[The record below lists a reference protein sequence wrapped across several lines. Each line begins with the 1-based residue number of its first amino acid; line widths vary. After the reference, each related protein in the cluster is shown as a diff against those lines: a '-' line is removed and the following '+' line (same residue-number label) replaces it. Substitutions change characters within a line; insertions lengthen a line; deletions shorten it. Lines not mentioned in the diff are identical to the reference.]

1 MQKAGHDRHSYQRE
15 LHVGQIVM
23 AKNLRPGAAW
33 VPGVVVERVGP
44 LTYLVQVD
52 DGGLWKRH
60 IDHLRERSGTIQ
72 EAAERS
78 THPQSVDLEGVSLPR
93 METRAETMGIGRDM
107 STDAQPQ
114 QDPAQPDQPN
124 PADTRN
130 AEQQLL
136 SEHSKP
142 TESSPN
148 TSCYPKRDCK
158 APERYM

>member
-1 MQKAGHDRHSYQRE
+1 
-15 LHVGQIVM
+15 M

-33 VPGVVVERVGP
+33 VPGLVVERVGP

-60 IDHLRERSGTIQ
+60 IDHLHEQSGTLQ

-78 THPQSVDLEGVSLPR
+78 PHPQSVDLESVSLQR
-93 METRAETMGIGRDM
+93 METRAKTMGIGRDM
-107 STDAQPQ
+107 STNAQPQ
-114 QDPAQPDQPN
+114 QDPAQQDQPS
-124 PADTRN
+124 PADTCN
-130 AEQQLL
+130 AEQPLL

-142 TESSPN
+142 TELSPN
-148 TSCYPKRDCK
+148 TSHYPKRDRK